1 MTRPVAGPEEVRIE
15 PLDPRRLEPFIG
27 EERVERLEQA
37 AEIVRARL
45 AGRRIVNVNSTAAG
59 GGVAEMLRTL
69 LGYAVG
75 AGIDAHW
82 LVIGGDAEFFA
93 ITKRLHNGL
102 YGGPGDG
109 GDLGPRE
116 RDAYERTITRNSPGV
131 LAAIQPGDVVIVHDP
146 QPAGLVPA
154 IAEFGVPVVWRCHV
168 GLDVENEWA
177 RRGWSFLRPYVE
189 GADAFVFSRL
199 SFAPAWVDGSRLAV
213 IPPSIDPLAPKNEG
227 LQRERVESVL
237 AACGIISSNGAAA
250 PALRPVRAVREQWP
264 PAVDVP
270 LVVQVS
276 RWDRMKDMSG
286 VLKGFVR
293 GVPAESRAQLV
304 LAGPAVDA
312 VGDDPEDRVIWE
324 ETVALWQSLA
334 PADRSRTH
342 LVAVPMDDPVENA
355 LVINALQRHAAVV
368 VQKSLAEG
376 FGLTVAEAMW
386 KARPMVASAVGGI
399 VDQITDEES
408 GLLLRDPAD
417 LDTFGALVA
426 RLLGSPEDAERFGVN
441 ALDRV
446 SELFLPDRQLTQYAS
461 LLEHLVDG
469 G

>member
-1 MTRPVAGPEEVRIE
+1 MV
-15 PLDPRRLEPFIG
+15 
-27 EERVERLEQA
+27 
-37 AEIVRARL
+37 
-45 AGRRIVNVNSTAAG
+45 
-59 GGVAEMLRTL
+59 
-69 LGYAVG
+69 
-75 AGIDAHW
+75 
-82 LVIGGDAEFFA
+82 
-93 ITKRLHNGL
+93 
-102 YGGPGDG
+102 
-109 GDLGPRE
+109 
-116 RDAYERTITRNSPGV
+116 
-131 LAAIQPGDVVIVHDP
+131 
-146 QPAGLVPA
+146 VPA
-154 IAEFGVPVVWRCHV
+154 A
-168 GLDVENEWA
+168 
-177 RRGWSFLRPYVE
+177 VE

-199 SFAPAWVDGSRLAV
+199 SFAPAWIDGSRIAV

-250 PALRPVRAVREQWP
+250 PGFQPVQAVREQGP
-264 PAVDVP
+264 PAVEVP

-286 VLKGFVR
+286 VLKGFVH
-293 GVPAESRAQLV
+293 GVRAESGAQLV
-304 LAGPAVDA
+304 LAGPAVDT

-324 ETVALWQSLA
+324 ETVALWRSLA
-334 PADRSRTH
+334 PEDRLRTH

-408 GLLLRDPAD
+408 GLLLCDPAD

-426 RLLGSPEDAERFGVN
+426 RLLESPEEAERFGAN

-446 SELFLPDRQLTQYAS
+446 SELFLPDRQLTQHAS

>member
-1 MTRPVAGPEEVRIE
+1 
-15 PLDPRRLEPFIG
+15 
-27 EERVERLEQA
+27 
-37 AEIVRARL
+37 
-45 AGRRIVNVNSTAAG
+45 
-59 GGVAEMLRTL
+59 MLRTL
-69 LGYAVG
+69 LGYTVG

-116 RDAYERTITRNSPGV
+116 QDAYERTITRNSPGV

-154 IAEFGVPVVWRCHV
+154 IAELGVPVVWRCHV

-177 RRGWSFLRPYVE
+177 RRAWSFLRPYVE

-199 SFAPAWVDGSRLAV
+199 SFAPPWIDGSRLAV

-227 LQRERVESVL
+227 LERERVESVL
-237 AACGIISSNGAAA
+237 AACGIISTSGA
-250 PALRPVRAVREQWP
+250 PAPSFRPVQAVREQGP
-264 PAVDVP
+264 PAVEVP

-286 VLKGFVR
+286 VLEGFVH
-293 GVPAESRAQLV
+293 GVRAKGGAQLV
-304 LAGPAVDA
+304 LAGPAVDT
-312 VGDDPEDRVIWE
+312 VGDDPEDRVIWQ
-324 ETVALWQSLA
+324 ETVALWQSLSR
-334 PADRSRTH
+334 ADRSRTH

-399 VDQITDEES
+399 VDQITNEES

-426 RLLGSPEDAERFGVN
+426 RLLESPEEAERFGAN

>member
-199 SFAPAWVDGSRLAV
+199 SFAPAWVDGTRLAV

-250 PALRPVRAVREQWP
+250 PAFRPVRAVREQWP
-264 PAVDVP
+264 PAVDAP

-426 RLLGSPEDAERFGVN
+426 RLLESPEDAERFGAN

>member
-27 EERVERLEQA
+27 EERVERLEHA

-177 RRGWSFLRPYVE
+177 GRGWSFLRPYVE

-250 PALRPVRAVREQWP
+250 PAL
-264 PAVDVP
+264 
-270 LVVQVS
+270 S
-276 RWDRMKDMSG
+276 
-286 VLKGFVR
+286 
-293 GVPAESRAQLV
+293 
-304 LAGPAVDA
+304 AGP
-312 VGDDPEDRVIWE
+312 R
-324 ETVALWQSLA
+324 
-334 PADRSRTH
+334 
-342 LVAVPMDDPVENA
+342 
-355 LVINALQRHAAVV
+355 
-368 VQKSLAEG
+368 
-376 FGLTVAEAMW
+376 
-386 KARPMVASAVGGI
+386 RP
-399 VDQITDEES
+399 
-408 GLLLRDPAD
+408 
-417 LDTFGALVA
+417 
-426 RLLGSPEDAERFGVN
+426 
-441 ALDRV
+441 
-446 SELFLPDRQLTQYAS
+446 
-461 LLEHLVDG
+461 
-469 G
+469 